1 MSNETRSG
9 RSVSK
14 VEFVIFILSCV
25 LAVTGCRSSKTNATK
40 EQADPAKG
48 SSSPPSDFQKRQQEA
63 EQKLRP
69 EIERQRQ
76 QEQQEAEKTLD
87 QDAINAI
94 QQTEGAIQCI
104 AENRKDDALA
114 EIERATGKINIL
126 LARNPSSAAIPVD
139 VQVVII
145 DAAPTD
151 LKQIDHTV
159 QLATDATKDKDL
171 PAARI
176 LLAAVISELR
186 IQTTSLPL
194 ATYPEALKR
203 AAQLLDQGKN
213 RDAGD
218 VLLTALNTLVIV
230 DHVLPLP
237 LVLAQAAIDDANSQR
252 QNNKQLALTLLEAAK
267 NEIIRSRHLGYL
279 SEDAEYKALDD
290 EISNL
295 ESAVKGPGNTT
306 SLFAQLRERIAAFIN
321 RQKQHANQ

>member
-9 RSVSK
+9 RLVSK
-14 VEFVIFILSCV
+14 IGFIIFILSSV
-25 LAVTGCRSSKTNATK
+25 LAVTGCRSSRTNAAT
-40 EQADPAKG
+40 ERTEPAKG
-48 SSSPPSDFQKRQQEA
+48 SSSAPSNFQKRQQEA
-63 EQKLRP
+63 EEQLRP

-76 QEQQEAEKTLD
+76 QDQKEAEKTLD
-87 QDAINAI
+87 QDAINSI

-126 LARNPSSAAIPVD
+126 LARNPASAVIPVD

-151 LKQIDHTV
+151 LKQIDHIV

-176 LLAAVISELR
+176 LLASVISELR
-186 IQTTSLPL
+186 IRTTSLPL

-213 RDAGD
+213 RDAGN

-237 LVLAQAAIDDANSQR
+237 LVLAQAAIDQANSQR
-252 QNNKQLALTLLEAAK
+252 QNNKVLALTLLEAAK
-267 NEIIRSRHLGYL
+267 NEIMRSRHLGYL

-290 EISNL
+290 EIANL
-295 ESAVKGPGNTT
+295 ESAVKGTGNTT

-321 RQKQHANQ
+321 RQKEHANQ